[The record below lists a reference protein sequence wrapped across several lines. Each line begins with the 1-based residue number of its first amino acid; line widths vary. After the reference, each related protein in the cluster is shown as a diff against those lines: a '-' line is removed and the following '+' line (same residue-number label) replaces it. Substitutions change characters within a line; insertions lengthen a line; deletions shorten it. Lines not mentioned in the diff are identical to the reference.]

1 MPGGFRY
8 VKPSTLEEALVEMAQ
23 DGAMILAGGQ
33 TLIPRLAA
41 GMGSPKILVDIGG
54 LSELRKIEADGNT
67 ISIGSMV
74 RLGEAAASIL
84 IKNRC
89 RLLADCA
96 GKTATPAIRNRGTL
110 VGNLAWGDPASQ
122 LAVVAVA
129 LGAVFRLCRRD
140 EFRHVA
146 AEAFFVSAN
155 VTAVGP
161 DELVSHL
168 FVDGLGER
176 TGSGLSFVSLRQN
189 SRALATAT
197 AVITIDN
204 GGIIERVSLA
214 IGGCGDVPRK
224 CRSVEAVLLGLPFE
238 AAPDAAAAA
247 LIANPP
253 PLGAG
258 VLDSEY
264 AVLVLPALMRRAIRD
279 ASSDVLNGRAALS

>member
-54 LSELRKIEADGNT
+54 LSELRKIQADGNT

-96 GKTATPAIRNRGTL
+96 EKTATPAIRNRGTL